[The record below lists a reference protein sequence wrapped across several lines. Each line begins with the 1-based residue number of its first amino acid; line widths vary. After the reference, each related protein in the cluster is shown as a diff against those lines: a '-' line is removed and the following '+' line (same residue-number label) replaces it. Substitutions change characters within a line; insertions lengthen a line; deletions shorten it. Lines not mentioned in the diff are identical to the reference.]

1 MFKKKQM
8 KKFILLVTVLLTTLF
23 CLSSFDEIS
32 SSEYSEKSN
41 YQDPRNGKVQ
51 YEKHCMMCH
60 KENGE
65 GVAKSFPPLAKSD
78 FLNADSDRAIRI
90 VIHGLYEPIVVNGK
104 KYENFMV
111 PHKDLSDKDIA
122 DVLTYVYSSWGNNK
136 TKITPE
142 MVKKQRIKK

>member
-1 MFKKKQM
+1 M
-8 KKFILLVTVLLTTLF
+8 KKLFYLVTILSATGF
-23 CLSSFDEIS
+23 FLSSFRSVNASVYE
-32 SSEYSEKSN
+32 EKNS
-41 YQDPRNGKVQ
+41 YQDPKNGKIQ
-51 YEKHCMMCH
+51 YERHCMMCH

-111 PHKDLSDKDIA
+111 PHKDMSDKDIA
-122 DVLTYVYSSWGNNK
+122 DVLTYVYDSWGNNK

-142 MVKKQRIKK
+142 MVKKQRVKK